1 MGPLR
6 KAMVYLGLVDDDY
19 DDFEPYDEPAPSGP
33 VRAGRTAEPEPAY
46 AGGLR
51 AIPGRDEG
59 VSMVSSSAVTPR
71 PVVRPVAAPKAP
83 PKVHVLAVTDF
94 SDAQQV
100 GAKVR
105 DGDVVMVNLQGAP
118 PELTRRLIDFCSGL
132 TFGVGGKME
141 RAARQVYLLRPA
153 DVEMPDDEKARLQE
167 RGLYNNP

>member
-6 KAMVYLGLVDDDY
+6 RAMVYLGLVDDDY

-33 VRAGRTAEPEPAY
+33 VRVGRTAEPDPTFSG
-46 AGGLR
+46 GGLR
-51 AIPGRDEG
+51 AVPGRDEG
-59 VSMVSSSAVTPR
+59 VNVVSSSAVTPR

-83 PKVHVLAVTDF
+83 AKVHVLAVTDF

-118 PELTRRLIDFCSGL
+118 PELTRRLVDFCSGL
-132 TFGVGGKME
+132 TYGVGGKME
-141 RAARQVYLLRPA
+141 KAARQVYLLRPA

-167 RGLYNNP
+167 RGLYNN